1 MRQQW
6 RVPRLAALGGS
17 LIVVAVAVVGAVALL
32 RVTATG
38 GWAVAQAWVTVTILT
53 GTLVA
58 SEALARR
65 DRTLSGW
72 LSSFG
77 VLAIWVA
84 GVFSLVDAV
93 GGRLPGFDGLV
104 QLSGAGFLVGAG
116 ALAAGLALR
125 TGEERRRRE
134 AEPVEQPSKAV
145 DEPEEPLVMALRS
158 ALKEARLSDPLTG
171 LTTLYGLEE
180 QGVATA
186 YEQGVVVIFN
196 LDDLGWINR
205 RFGRKAGDDIMRQA
219 AEALSSALFGRA
231 ALARLGGDE
240 FLAMVTGGQS
250 EGALVANRGRAAVKA
265 MALARGGMEEMTL
278 SVSVGMAEVREQ
290 RISAFSEALSMAETA
305 LDEALLRGGDRIV
318 WAAREG
324 APEEFPEVEVDER
337 AFSG

>member
-1 MRQQW
+1 MRQEW
-6 RVPRLAALGGS
+6 RVPRLAALGGA
-17 LIVVAVAVVGAVALL
+17 LIVLAVAVGGAVALL
-32 RVTATG
+32 QAAGLG
-38 GWAVAQAWVTVTILT
+38 GWAVAQGWVTVTILT

-65 DRTLSGW
+65 ERTFSGW
-72 LSSFG
+72 LSSLG
-77 VLAIWVA
+77 VLALWVA
-84 GVFSLVDAV
+84 GLLSLVDAV
-93 GGRLPGFDGLV
+93 GGRLPAFDGLV
-104 QLSGAGFLVGAG
+104 RFSGIGFLVGAA
-116 ALAAGLALR
+116 ALATGLALR
-125 TGEERRRRE
+125 SGEERRRRE
-134 AEPVEQPSKAV
+134 AELAEQPPKAV

-219 AEALSSALFGRA
+219 AEALSSSLFGRA

-240 FLAMVTGGQS
+240 FLAMVTGGHS

-265 MALARGGMEEMTL
+265 MALARGGMEEMRL

-290 RISAFSEALSMAETA
+290 RVSAFSEALSMAEAA

-324 APEEFPEVEVDER
+324 APEDFPEIEVDER

>member
-1 MRQQW
+1 M
-6 RVPRLAALGGS
+6 AALGGS

-93 GGRLPGFDGLV
+93 GGRLPAFDGLV

>member
-1 MRQQW
+1 MKQW
-6 RVPRLAALGGS
+6 RVPRLAALGGAV
-17 LIVVAVAVVGAVALL
+17 IVLAVAMVGAVALL
-32 RVTATG
+32 RAAGSG

-58 SEALARR
+58 SEAVARR
-65 DRTLSGW
+65 DRNLSGW

-93 GGRLPGFDGLV
+93 GGRLPAFDRLV
-104 QLSGAGFLVGAG
+104 QLSGTGFLVGAA
-116 ALAAGLALR
+116 ALATGLALR
-125 TGEERRRRE
+125 TAEERRRRE
-134 AEPVEQPSKAV
+134 AELAEQPPKAV
-145 DEPEEPLVMALRS
+145 DEPEEPLVVALRL

-186 YEQGVVVIFN
+186 YEQGVVIIFN

-265 MALARGGMEEMTL
+265 MALARGGMEEMRL

-318 WAAREG
+318 SAAREG
-324 APEEFPEVEVDER
+324 VPEEFPEIEVDER